1 MRLQLN
7 VYFNWLEESANI
19 WVPIPRLV
27 SRFCS
32 RRAFFDSFL
41 NLLLLVLALEEISSF
56 LKNLVKICRLLEQ
69 SWELHSVFIKHHS
82 SDFASHLFSCASSNI
97 VVDCVSDHIL
107 TLIYIC
113 GSVESFHINL
123 RKRRILRSHG
133 LSNQRS
139 WHGILGGGIVLVV
152 LISADILI
160 PWLRVVIVAVAT
172 STLHLVPS
180 SLRSLTTWVV
190 ILLILSSVIILTEGL
205 RPLVVLLSAA
215 VVLLRSVLTL
225 RLNLTI
231 LSVALHVGVLGIVVA
246 KFVVSKRWILLQIL
260 LMIWLGVRPVLLEVG
275 SSTLLVIVLRLVIMS
290 IRLYIVLA
298 KENLLVSF
306 LFKH

>member
-7 VYFNWLEESANI
+7 VYFKWLEESANI
-19 WVPIPRLV
+19 WVSIPRLV

>member
-7 VYFNWLEESANI
+7 VYFKWLEESANI
-19 WVPIPRLV
+19 WVSIPRLV

-82 SDFASHLFSCASSNI
+82 SDFASHLFSCTSSNI

-152 LISADILI
+152 LISADILV
-160 PWLRVVIVAVAT
+160 PWLLVVIVAVAT

>member
-1 MRLQLN
+1 MLLQLS

-41 NLLLLVLALEEISSF
+41 NLLLLGLALEELSSF
-56 LKNLVKICRLLEQ
+56 RKNLVKICRLLEQ
-69 SWELHSVFIKHHS
+69 SGELHSVFIKHHS
-82 SDFASHLFSCASSNI
+82 SDFASHFCSCASSNI
-97 VVDCVSDHIL
+97 VVDCVSDHLL
-107 TLIYIC
+107 TQIYIC
-113 GSVESFHINL
+113 GSVESIHINL
-123 RKRRILRSHG
+123 RKRRILRGHG
-133 LSNQRS
+133 LSNHRS
-139 WHGILGGGIVLVV
+139 WHGILGWGIVLVV
-152 LISADILI
+152 LISADILV
-160 PWLRVVIVAVAT
+160 PWLLVVIVAVAT

-190 ILLILSSVIILTEGL
+190 ILLVRSSVIILSEGL

-225 RLNLTI
+225 RLHLTI
-231 LSVALHVGVLGIVVA
+231 LSVALHVGVLRIVVA